1 MYKQL
6 STALNEKM
14 EVLELIQDPQNQ
26 YTWASKKWIWASI
39 DLSSGQRNLFS
50 SIGIGAR
57 NANII
62 VRNDLSLSL
71 HKALRWNGQFL
82 FLTSLIPGE
91 HRDHLELNAALV
103 TPVSCIATWT
113 PRDAKDAFNRPVE
126 GEPVSITFP
135 GVLTEKYRGNE
146 LEDVY
151 RTLTQQRVLVT
162 PKAIKLQAGAVVQ
175 IEAGAAYTVR
185 SVMDLD
191 EWKNEYEIEHRE
203 DV

>member
-62 VRNDLSLSL
+62 VRNDPGLSL

-91 HRDHLELNAALV
+91 HRDRLELNAALV

-113 PRDAKDAFNRPVE
+113 PRDAKDALNRPVE

-146 LEDVY
+146 PEDVY

-191 EWKNEYEIEHRE
+191 EWKNEYEIEHQE